1 MNLGDLFS
9 TNPNNLELLNN
20 GVAVVKDAATPEELK
35 TLRFELRTF
44 VCEGEYSK
52 GLEKILRTYITNL
65 DRPEQPAV
73 WVSGF
78 YGSGKSHLAKIL
90 RYLWSD
96 FEFADDKARARGLAN
111 LSTEVAD
118 LLKELTTGGK
128 RLGGLHAASG
138 TLRGELGDN
147 VRLSVLNIIFKS
159 VGLPPRFPVAR
170 FVMWL
175 RETGKLEAVKG
186 RVAKSGRDFNK
197 ELSNLW
203 VSGALHQALADEGL
217 GASASDISKSLAQQ
231 FPNVKDIT
239 IDEML
244 AAMRDALTVN
254 GQLPCTLVVLDEV
267 QQFIGDDSDR
277 SLQIQ
282 EVVEACSKQLNSRVL
297 IVATGQSALS
307 GTPQLQKLRDRFRVP
322 IQLSDTDVEAVIRK
336 VITAKKPDKTSTI
349 KKIVSDHEGEV
360 TRHLNGTKIE
370 YRSEDDAAYVPDYPL
385 LPIRRRFWEKVLRAV
400 DVAGTAAQ
408 LRNQLGIV
416 YESVRAYADRS
427 VETVVGGDFIYT
439 VKATD
444 LLQTGMLQPKID
456 EMIRKLDDG
465 SANGKLSARI
475 CALVFLITKLT
486 DETRKGAPDL
496 GIHATAD
503 VLADLLVE
511 DLKAGSAELR
521 KKVPELLQTLTQAGQ
536 LMVVDDEY
544 RLQTPESASWDAE
557 FKKNFN
563 RIVNDDARIAGERA
577 DLFRAQC
584 ADLKNLKVIH
594 GASKVARKIELFTG
608 AETPIPTGQGVPVWV
623 RDGWTV
629 DEKSILTEAQK
640 AGTDSPLVFIYIPR
654 RSADDLKKIIASLKA
669 AEETLNS
676 KGTPTTPEGLEARA
690 AIETRKAIAEARLKA
705 IITEII
711 NGTRVFM
718 AGGNEVAG
726 MFMQD
731 RVEEAA
737 KNALTRLYPQFDVAD
752 DPRWE
757 KVVERSKKGDP
768 SALDALGFKGDPDK
782 HPVCAAILGFVNA
795 GKKGSEI
802 RKQFSSGQY
811 GWPQDAIDG
820 ALVLLSVTGHLRVTQ
835 NGQAFDPRQLDHAK
849 IGICDFRTEHVTI
862 SAAQKI
868 AIRKLF
874 QAAGVGCK
882 PGDEAAVAP
891 EFFTGVLEL
900 AESAGGEAPQPQKP
914 DLTSVK
920 EIKAL
925 TGNDQLVRLYDEREA
940 LAQNLTDWAKTAKA
954 IQNRLPRWNSLND
967 LAGHAANLPE
977 ADETR
982 QQIQTIKNERQLL
995 ANPDPVAPL
1004 CDKLT
1009 QVVREKLTAH
1019 HARYQQL
1026 HQEGMAALEQS
1037 DAWSKLTDA
1046 KRTSILDQNG
1056 LSAVPGIK
1064 VGTETEVIA
1073 SLEGMSL
1080 EMWQA
1085 RCDALPQ
1092 RFQKAQRDAGKMI
1105 EPKVVY
1111 VTLPSA
1117 MIHNEAELEAW
1128 LDNVKAQIRQRLGV
1142 GPVGVN

>member
-1 MNLGDLFS
+1 MNLGDLFT
-9 TNPNNLELLNN
+9 TNPKNLQLLNN
-20 GVAVVKDAATPEELK
+20 GVAFVKDVVTPEELK
-35 TLRFELRTF
+35 TLRFELTTF
-44 VCEGEYSK
+44 VCEGEYAK
-52 GLEKILRTYITNL
+52 GLEKILRTYLANL
-65 DRPEQPAV
+65 DRPEHPSV

-78 YGSGKSHLAKIL
+78 YGSGKSHLGKIL
-90 RYLWSD
+90 RYLWND
-96 FEFADDKARARGLAN
+96 FEFPEDKARARGLTN

-118 LLKELTTGGK
+118 LLKELTTAGK

-147 VRLSVLNIIFKS
+147 VRLSILNIIFKS
-159 VGLPPRFPVAR
+159 VGLPPKYPVAR

-175 RETGKLEAVKG
+175 RDNGKLDAVKA
-186 RVAKSGRDFNK
+186 RVEKAGRDFTK
-197 ELSNLW
+197 ELNNLW
-203 VSGALHQALADEGL
+203 VSPVLHKALVDEGL
-217 GASASDISKSLAQQ
+217 GASTSDLSKSLAQQ

-239 IDEML
+239 IDDML
-244 AAMRDALTVN
+244 QSIREALAVK

-307 GTPQLQKLRDRFRVP
+307 GTPQLQKLRDRFRVA

-349 KKIVSDHEGEV
+349 RKIVSDYAGEV

-370 YRSEDDAAYVPDYPL
+370 YRSEDDATYVADYPM
-385 LPIRRRFWEKVLRAV
+385 LPVRRRFWEKVLRAV

-416 YESVRAYADRS
+416 YESVRTYADRS
-427 VETVVGGDFIYT
+427 VETVVGGDFIYW

-444 LLQTGMLQPKID
+444 LLQTGILQPKID

-465 SANGKLSARI
+465 SANGLLSARI
-475 CALVFLITKLT
+475 CALVFLINKLPR
-486 DETRKGAPDL
+486 EAGADL
-496 GIHATAD
+496 GVRATAD
-503 VLADLLVE
+503 VIADLLVE
-511 DLKAGSAELR
+511 DLKAGSSELR
-521 KKVPELLQTLTQAGQ
+521 KQVPELLQTLVQAGQ
-536 LMVVDDEY
+536 LMVVDEEH

-563 RIVNDDARIAGERA
+563 RIVNDDARIASERA
-577 DLFRAQC
+577 DLLRAEC

-594 GASKVARKIELFTG
+594 GNSKVARKIELFTG
-608 AETPIPTGQGVPVWV
+608 TETPIPTGQGVPVWV

-629 DEKSILTEAQK
+629 DEKSIVAEAQK
-640 AGTDSPLVFIYIPR
+640 AGTDSPLVFVYIPR
-654 RSADDLKKIIASLKA
+654 RSADDLKKAVSNLKA
-669 AEETLNS
+669 AEETLNI
-676 KGTPTTPEGLEARA
+676 KGTPSTPEGLEARA
-690 AIETRKAIAEARLKA
+690 AIETRKSVAEGKLKG
-705 IITEII
+705 IVTEIVH
-711 NGTRVFM
+711 GTRVFM
-718 AGGNEVAG
+718 AGGNEIAG

-737 KNALTRLYPQFDVAD
+737 RNSLTRLYPQFDVAD

-757 KVVERSKKGDP
+757 KVVERAKKGD
-768 SALDALGFKGDPDK
+768 SNALEALAFKGDPDK
-782 HPVCAAILGFVNA
+782 HPVCAAILAFVNA

-820 ALVLLSVTGHLRVTQ
+820 ALVQLAVTGHLRVTQ
-835 NGQAFDPRQLDHAK
+835 NGQPFDPRQLDHSK

-862 SAAQKI
+862 SAAQKLG
-868 AIRKLF
+868 IRKLF
-874 QAAGVGCK
+874 QAAQVGCK
-882 PGDEAAVAP
+882 PGEEAAVAP
-891 EFFTGVLEL
+891 EFILKVIEL
-900 AESAGGEAPQPQKP
+900 AEAAGGEAPRPEKP
-914 DLTSVK
+914 TLTAVK

-925 TGNDQLVRLYDEREA
+925 TGNEQLVRLYEQRDA
-940 LAQNLTDWAKTAKA
+940 LTQNLTDWLETAKA
-954 IQNRLPRWNSLND
+954 IQNRLPRWNSLNE
-967 LAGHAANLPE
+967 LAGHAAKLAE
-977 ADETR
+977 VDDAR
-982 QQIQTIKNERQLL
+982 QQMQTIEGERQLL

-1009 QVVREKLTAH
+1009 QVLREKLMAH
-1019 HARYQQL
+1019 HACYQQL
-1026 HQEGMAALEQS
+1026 HQEGLITLKKT
-1037 DAWSKLTDA
+1037 DAWSKLTHEQHQ
-1046 KRTSILDQNG
+1046 SILAQNG
-1056 LSAVPGIK
+1056 LVTVPGIK
-1064 VGTETEVIA
+1064 VGTEAEVIA
-1073 SLEGMSL
+1073 SLEAIGL

-1085 RCDALPQ
+1085 NCDALPQ
-1092 RFQKAQRDAGKMI
+1092 RFQKAQRDAAKLI

-1117 MIHNEAELEAW
+1117 TIHNEAELDSW
-1128 LDNVKAQIRQRLGV
+1128 LSKVKEQVKVKLKD
-1142 GPVGVN
+1142 GPVGL

>member
-1 MNLGDLFS
+1 MNLGELFT
-9 TNPNNLELLNN
+9 TNPKTLELLNN
-20 GVAVVKDAATPEELK
+20 GVAFVKDVVTPEELK
-35 TLRFELRTF
+35 TLRFELKTF

-52 GLEKILRTYITNL
+52 GLEKILRTYIGNL

-78 YGSGKSHLAKIL
+78 YGSGKSHLGKIL
-90 RYLWSD
+90 RYLWND
-96 FEFADDKARARGLAN
+96 FEFPDDKARARGLTN

-118 LLKELTTGGK
+118 LLKELTTAGK

-147 VRLSVLNIIFKS
+147 VRLSVLNIVFKS
-159 VGLPPRFPVAR
+159 VGLPPKYPVAR

-175 RETGKLEAVKG
+175 RDNGKLDAVKS
-186 RVAKSGRDFNK
+186 RVAKAGRDFNK
-197 ELSNLW
+197 ELNNLW
-203 VSGALHQALADEGL
+203 VSPVLHKALVDEGM
-217 GASASDISKSLAQQ
+217 GASTSDISKSLAQQ

-244 AAMRDALTVN
+244 AAMREALTAK

-282 EVVEACSKQLNSRVL
+282 EVVEACSKQLNSRML

-307 GTPQLQKLRDRFRVP
+307 GTPQLQKLRDRFRVA
-322 IQLSDTDVEAVIRK
+322 IQLSDTDVEAVIRR
-336 VITAKKPDKTSTI
+336 VITAKKPDKTNTI
-349 KKIVSDHEGEV
+349 KQAISAHEGEI
-360 TRHLNGTKIE
+360 TRHLTGTKIE
-370 YRSEDDAAYVPDYPL
+370 YRSEDDAAYVADYPL

-416 YESVRAYADRS
+416 YESVRTYADRS
-427 VETVVGGDFIYT
+427 VETVVGGDSIYW

-444 LLQTGMLQPKID
+444 LLQTGILQPKID
-456 EMIRKLDDG
+456 EMIRKLDNG
-465 SANGKLSARI
+465 SADGRLSARI
-475 CALVFLITKLT
+475 CALVFLINKLPR
-486 DETRKGAPDL
+486 EAGADL
-496 GIHATAD
+496 GVRAMVD

-521 KKVPELLQTLTQAGQ
+521 KKVPELLQALVQAGQ

-563 RIVNDDARIAGERA
+563 RIVNDDARIASERA
-577 DLFRAQC
+577 DLLRAEC

-594 GASKVARKIELFTG
+594 GNSKVARKVELFTNT
-608 AETPIPTGQGVPVWV
+608 ESPIPTGQGVPVWV

-629 DEKSILTEAQK
+629 DEKSIVAEAQK
-640 AGTDSPLVFIYIPR
+640 AGTDSPLVFVYIPR
-654 RSADDLKKIIASLKA
+654 RSADDLKKTVASLKA
-669 AEETLNS
+669 AEDTLNI

-690 AIETRKAIAEARLKA
+690 AIETRKSVAETKLKG
-705 IITEII
+705 IVTEIV

-752 DPRWE
+752 DPRWD
-757 KVVERSKKGDP
+757 KVVERAKKGD
-768 SALDALGFKGDPDK
+768 SNALEALGFKGDPDK
-782 HPVCAAILGFVNA
+782 HPVCAAILSFVNA

-820 ALVLLSVTGHLRVTQ
+820 ALVLLSVTGHLRLTQ
-835 NGQAFDPRQLDHAK
+835 NGQPFDPRQLDHSK
-849 IGICDFRTEHVTI
+849 IGICDFRTEHVTV
-862 SAAQKI
+862 SAAQKL

-882 PGDEAAVAP
+882 PGEEAAAAP
-891 EFFTGVLEL
+891 EFIAKVIEL
-900 AESAGGEAPQPQKP
+900 AESAGGETPRPEKP
-914 DLTSVK
+914 NLTTIK
-920 EIKAL
+920 EIKSL
-925 TGNDQLVRLYDEREA
+925 TGNVQLVKLYEQREG
-940 LAQNLTDWAKTAKA
+940 LTNNLTQWTKIAKA
-954 IQNRLPRWNSLND
+954 IQDRLPRWTSLND
-967 LAGHAANLPE
+967 LAGHAAKLPE
-977 ADETR
+977 ADESR
-982 QQIQTIKNERQLL
+982 QQVQTIETERQLL
-995 ANPDPVAPL
+995 ADPDPVAPL

-1009 QVVREKLTAH
+1009 QALREKLTAH
-1019 HARYQQL
+1019 HARYQQD
-1026 HQEGMAALEQS
+1026 HQEGMAGLQQS
-1037 DAWSKLTDA
+1037 DAWPKLNDA
-1046 KRTSILDQNG
+1046 QRQSILDQHG
-1056 LSAVPGIK
+1056 LTSVPGLK
-1064 VGTETEVIA
+1064 VGTEAEVIS

-1080 EMWQA
+1080 TMWQA
-1085 RCDALPQ
+1085 SCDALPQ
-1092 RFQKAQRDAGKMI
+1092 RFQNAQRDAAKLNA
-1105 EPKVVY
+1105 V
-1111 VTLPSA
+1111 
-1117 MIHNEAELEAW
+1117 
-1128 LDNVKAQIRQRLGV
+1128 
-1142 GPVGVN
+1142 

>member
-1 MNLGDLFS
+1 MNLGELFT
-9 TNPNNLELLNN
+9 TNPKSLELLNN
-20 GVAVVKDAATPEELK
+20 GVAVVKDAVSPEELR

-52 GLEKILRTYITNL
+52 GLEKILRTYIGNL

-78 YGSGKSHLAKIL
+78 YGSGKSHLGKIL
-90 RYLWSD
+90 RYLWND
-96 FEFADDKARARGLAN
+96 FEFSEDKARARGLTN
-111 LSTEVAD
+111 ISTEVAD
-118 LLKELTTGGK
+118 LLKELTTAGK

-159 VGLPPRFPVAR
+159 VGLPPKYPVAR

-175 RETGKLEAVKG
+175 RDNGKLDAVKG
-186 RVAKSGRDFNK
+186 RVMKGDRDSTK
-197 ELSNLW
+197 ELNNLW
-203 VSGALHQALADEGL
+203 VSPVLHKALVEEGL
-217 GASASDISKSLAQQ
+217 GASTSDISKSLAQQ

-239 IDEML
+239 IDDML
-244 AAMRDALTVN
+244 QAIREALTVK

-282 EVVEACSKQLNSRVL
+282 EVVEACSKQLHSRVL

-349 KKIVSDHEGEV
+349 KQVISAHEGEI
-360 TRHLNGTKIE
+360 TRHLTGTKIE
-370 YRSEDDAAYVPDYPL
+370 TRSEDDSVYVADYPL
-385 LPIRRRFWEKVLRAV
+385 LPVRRRFWEKVLRAV

-416 YESVRAYADRS
+416 YESVRSYADRP
-427 VETVVGGDFIYT
+427 VETVVGGDSIYW

-444 LLQTGMLQPKID
+444 LLQTGILQPKID

-465 SANGKLSARI
+465 SADGKLSARI
-475 CALVFLITKLT
+475 CALVFLINKLPR
-486 DETRKGAPDL
+486 EAGADL
-496 GIHATAD
+496 GVRATAD
-503 VLADLLVE
+503 VIADLLVE
-511 DLKAGSAELR
+511 DLRAGSAELR
-521 KKVPELLQTLTQAGQ
+521 KKVPELLQSLVQAGQ
-536 LMVVDDEY
+536 LMVVDEEY

-563 RIVNDDARIAGERA
+563 RIVNDDARIASERT
-577 DLFRAQC
+577 DLLRAEC

-594 GASKVARKIELFTG
+594 GNSKVARKVELFTG
-608 AETPIPTGQGVPVWV
+608 TETPIPTGQGVPVWV

-629 DEKSILTEAQK
+629 DEKSIVAEAQK
-640 AGTDSPLVFIYIPR
+640 AGTDSPLIFVYIPR
-654 RSADDLKKIIASLKA
+654 RSADELKKTIASLKA
-669 AEETLNS
+669 AEETLNI

-690 AIETRKAIAEARLKA
+690 AIETRKTVAETKLKG
-705 IITEII
+705 IVKEVV

-718 AGGNEVAG
+718 AGGNEIAG
-726 MFMQD
+726 MFMRD
-731 RVEEAA
+731 RVEEAS
-737 KNALTRLYPQFDVAD
+737 KNALARLYPQFDVAD

-757 KVVERSKKGDP
+757 KVVERAKKAD
-768 SALDALGFKGDPDK
+768 SNALDALGFKGDPDK
-782 HPVCAAILGFVNA
+782 HPVCAAILTFVST

-820 ALVLLSVTGHLRVTQ
+820 AMVLLSVTGHLRVTL
-835 NGQAFDPRQLDHAK
+835 NGQPFDARQLDHSK

-862 SAAQKI
+862 SAAQKL

-874 QAAGVGCK
+874 QAANVGCK
-882 PGDEAAVAP
+882 SGEETAVAP
-891 EFFTGVLEL
+891 AFILKVIEL
-900 AESAGGEAPQPQKP
+900 AESAGGEPPRPERPNLA
-914 DLTSVK
+914 TVK

-925 TGNDQLVRLYDEREA
+925 TGNEQLVKLYEQRDV
-940 LAQNLTDWAKTAKA
+940 LSQSLTDWDKTAKA
-954 IQNRLPRWNSLND
+954 IQDRLPRWNSLND
-967 LAGHAANLPE
+967 LAGHAANLLE
-977 ADETR
+977 ADEVR
-982 QQIQTIKNERQLL
+982 QQIKTIESERQLL
-995 ANPDPVAPL
+995 ADPDPVAPL
-1004 CDKLT
+1004 CEKLT
-1009 QVVREKLTAH
+1009 QVLREKLTAH
-1019 HARYQQL
+1019 HALYRQL
-1026 HQEGMAALEQS
+1026 HQDGTAVLQQS
-1037 DAWSKLTDA
+1037 DTWSKLTDPQ
-1046 KRTSILDQNG
+1046 RQSILEQNG
-1056 LSAVPGIK
+1056 LTTVPGIK
-1064 VGTETEVIA
+1064 VGTEEEVSA
-1073 SLEGMSL
+1073 SLEAISL

-1092 RFQKAQRDAGKMI
+1092 RFQKALRDGAKLI
-1105 EPKVVY
+1105 EPRVVY

-1117 MIHNEAELEAW
+1117 TIRNEAELEAW
-1128 LDNVKAQIRQRLGV
+1128 LAQARKQIQERLND
-1142 GPVGVN
+1142 GPVGVG

>member
-1 MNLGDLFS
+1 MNLGELFS
-9 TNPNNLELLNN
+9 TNPKSLELLNN
-20 GVAVVKDAATPEELK
+20 GVAFVKDVVTPEELK
-35 TLRFELRTF
+35 TLRFELKTF
-44 VCEGEYSK
+44 VCEGEYAK
-52 GLEKILRTYITNL
+52 GLEKILRTFLGNL
-65 DRPEQPAV
+65 DRPEQPAA

-78 YGSGKSHLAKIL
+78 YGSGKSHLGKIL
-90 RYLWSD
+90 RYLWND
-96 FEFADDKARARGLAN
+96 FEFPEDKARARGLTH
-111 LSTEVAD
+111 LSTEVTD
-118 LLKELTTGGK
+118 LLKELTTAGK

-147 VRLSVLNIIFKS
+147 VRLSLLNIVFKS
-159 VGLPPRFPVAR
+159 VGLPPKYPVAR

-175 RETGKLEAVKG
+175 RDNGKLDAVRN
-186 RVAKSGRDFNK
+186 RVEKVGRDFAK
-197 ELSNLW
+197 ELNNLW
-203 VSGALHQALADEGL
+203 VSPVLHKALVDEGL
-217 GASASDISKSLAQQ
+217 GASISDISKSLAQQ

-239 IDEML
+239 IDDML
-244 AAMRDALTVN
+244 QAIREALAVK

-282 EVVEACSKQLNSRVL
+282 EVVEACSKQFNSRVL

-307 GTPQLQKLRDRFRVP
+307 GTPQLQKLRDRFRVA

-336 VITAKKPDKTSTI
+336 VITAKKPDKTSAI
-349 KKIVSDHEGEV
+349 KKIVSDHEGEI
-360 TRHLNGTKIE
+360 TRHLTGTKIE
-370 YRSEDDAAYVPDYPL
+370 TRSDDDTAYVADYPL
-385 LPIRRRFWEKVLRAV
+385 LPVRRRFWGHVLRAV

-416 YESVRAYADRS
+416 YESVRTYADRS
-427 VETVVGGDFIYT
+427 VETVVGGDFIYW

-444 LLQTGMLQPKID
+444 LLQTGILQPKID

-475 CALVFLITKLT
+475 CALIFLINKLPR
-486 DETRKGAPDL
+486 ETGADL
-496 GIHATAD
+496 GIRATAD

-521 KKVPELLQTLTQAGQ
+521 KKVPELLQALVQAGQ
-536 LMVVDDEY
+536 LMVVDEEY
-544 RLQTPESASWDAE
+544 RLQTPESASWDSE

-563 RIVNDDARIAGERA
+563 RIVNDDSKIASERA
-577 DLFRAQC
+577 DLLRASC
-584 ADLKNLKVIH
+584 ADLKNLKVIQ
-594 GASKVARKIELFTG
+594 GNSKVARKIELFTST
-608 AETPIPTGQGVPVWV
+608 ETPIPTGQGVPVWV

-629 DEKSILTEAQK
+629 DEKSIVAEAQK
-640 AGTDSPLVFIYIPR
+640 AGTDSPLVFVYIPR
-654 RSADDLKKIIASLKA
+654 RSADELKKSIASLKA
-669 AEETLNS
+669 AEDTLNI

-690 AIETRKAIAEARLKA
+690 AIETRKTVAETKLKG
-705 IITEII
+705 IVTEIV

-718 AGGNEVAG
+718 AGGNEIAG
-726 MFMQD
+726 IFMQD

-757 KVVERSKKGDP
+757 KVVERAKKGD
-768 SALDALGFKGDPDK
+768 SNALESLGFKGDPDK

-802 RKQFSSGQY
+802 RKQFSSGQC

-835 NGQAFDPRQLDHAK
+835 NGQQFDPRQLDHSK

-862 SAAQKI
+862 SAAQKL

-874 QAAGVGCK
+874 QAGHVGCK

-891 EFFTGVLEL
+891 GFIVKLFEL
-900 AESAGGEAPQPQKP
+900 AEAAGGEAPRPERP
-914 DLTSVK
+914 NLTTVK

-925 TGNDQLVRLYDEREA
+925 TGNEQLVKLYEQRDA
-940 LAQNLTDWAKTAKA
+940 LTQNLTDWAKTTKA
-954 IQNRLPRWNSLND
+954 IQDRLPRWNSLNE
-967 LAGHAANLPE
+967 LAGHAVKLME
-977 ADETR
+977 ADDAR
-982 QQIQTIKNERQLL
+982 QQTQTIESERQLL
-995 ANPDPVAPL
+995 ADPDPVGPL
-1004 CDKLT
+1004 CEKLT
-1009 QVVREKLTAH
+1009 QIVREKLAAH
-1019 HARYQQL
+1019 HSRYQQL
-1026 HQEGMAALEQS
+1026 HQNGMAALEQS
-1037 DAWSKLTDA
+1037 NAWSKPTEA
-1046 KRTSILDQNG
+1046 QRQSILDQNG
-1056 LSAVPGIK
+1056 LITVPGIK
-1064 VGTETEVIA
+1064 VGNEAEVIA
-1073 SLEGMSL
+1073 SLEAISL

-1092 RFQKAQRDAGKMI
+1092 RFQKAQREAAKLI

-1117 MIHNEAELEAW
+1117 TIHNDAELEAW
-1128 LDNVKAQIRQRLGV
+1128 LTQVRKQVQEKLKDS
-1142 GPVGVN
+1142 PVGI